1 MDQNSESQ
9 PNSISQDTQ
18 DKTEQ
23 INEKLNLGSEETKD
37 LASKLM
43 LNDFNWLENKD
54 KTTDN
59 DLSADRILNDTQV
72 IISYLSILLTSLWLK
87 IELWNCWSL
96 PTKIQINNWI
106 LEFSYTCKFWKRN
119 KSNRSIKSK

>member
-9 PNSISQDTQ
+9 SDPISQDTQ

-43 LNDFNWLENKD
+43 LNDFNWLENQD
-54 KTTDN
+54 KTTDI
-59 DLSADRILNDTQV
+59 DLSADRILNDTQ
-72 IISYLSILLTSLWLK
+72 SNNKLLINFIDKHMDQNRIVKLLITS
-87 IELWNCWSL
+87 N
-96 PTKIQINNWI
+96 
-106 LEFSYTCKFWKRN
+106 
-119 KSNRSIKSK
+119 